1 MSAAV
6 EGATTMSSN
15 HNFRPIS
22 TIQQRATKRPGY
34 YEVAEAL
41 REIGR
46 GTTFLPQQIE
56 VDAPIHLCFKSYHIE
71 MVRQVV
77 RWALENP
84 DTWLKLHPKQHTLA
98 KKTEA
103 LQVRMGVHP
112 NFTQPLLRDRSDAF
126 GAAVGK
132 SDRTIRGQ
140 AAHMIEAFA
149 RILVD
154 SPGRLVEAF
163 LEQSRPVG
171 VSGLVS
177 VHSVVSW
184 RRLSAIDVGVYFPV
198 AAPHITTSFEVELP
212 ADDTVALKPKTE
224 VLQEVKVQGSQVR
237 PTLRRRFEGVHLEAG
252 SRLELSL
259 RRDQSGVAISS
270 GDATRSEPTIFG
282 TFGTGLDLH
291 QSLYFQEGSPPI
303 ECYSV
308 EVQSLP
314 DGRWKVGQLQSE
326 NEELEELSRV
336 AKTWKRSR
344 LDTYYG
350 FFVLWDPALI
360 PPMSTYISKY
370 FDKLHPDFHLQ
381 VMQSDNAQAA
391 IA

>member
-6 EGATTMSSN
+6 EGATTMSRN
-15 HNFRPIS
+15 HNLRPVS
-22 TIQQRATKRPGY
+22 TTQERATKRPSL

-41 REIGR
+41 KEIGR
-46 GTTFLPQQIE
+46 GTTFSPQQIE
-56 VDAPIHLCFKSYHIE
+56 VDAPIHLCFESYRIE
-71 MVRQVV
+71 MVRQIV
-77 RWALENP
+77 RWALDNP
-84 DTWLKLHPKQHTLA
+84 DIWLKLHPKQHTLA

-112 NFTQPLLRDRSDAF
+112 DFPQPLLRDRSDAF

-149 RILVD
+149 RILVE

-163 LEQSRPVG
+163 LEQSRPVV

-177 VHSVVSW
+177 VHSVVNW
-184 RRLSAIDVGVYFPV
+184 RTLSAVDVGVYCPV
-198 AAPHITTSFEVELP
+198 AAPHITTSFEAELP
-212 ADDTVALKPKTE
+212 ADDTIALKPKTE
-224 VLQEVKVQGSQVR
+224 VLQEVKVQGSQVHR
-237 PTLRRRFEGVHLEAG
+237 VRSKRFEGTHLEPG
-252 SRLELSL
+252 SSLELSL
-259 RRDQSGVAISS
+259 RRDQSSVAISS

-291 QSLYFQEGSPPI
+291 RSLYFQEGSPPI
-303 ECYSV
+303 ECYSI

-314 DGRWKVGQLQSE
+314 DDRWKLGQLQSE

-336 AKTWKRSR
+336 AKTWKRSQP
-344 LDTYYG
+344 DVYYG
-350 FFVLWDPALI
+350 F
-360 PPMSTYISKY
+360 SCSGKQ
-370 FDKLHPDFHLQ
+370 H
-381 VMQSDNAQAA
+381 
-391 IA
+391 

>member
-1 MSAAV
+1 MSL
-6 EGATTMSSN
+6 N

-22 TIQQRATKRPGY
+22 TTQQRATKGPSH
-34 YEVAEAL
+34 YEVVEAL
-41 REIGR
+41 NEIGR

-77 RWALENP
+77 RWALDNP
-84 DTWLKLHPKQHTLA
+84 DIWLKLHPKQRSLV
-98 KKTEA
+98 KKIEA

-112 NFTQPLLRDRSDAF
+112 AFPQPLLRDRYEAS

-132 SDRTIRGQ
+132 SGRTIRDH
-140 AAHMIEAFA
+140 AAYMIKAFA

-154 SPGRLVEAF
+154 SPGRLVKAF
-163 LEQSRPVG
+163 LEQSHPVV

-177 VHSVVSW
+177 VHSVVNW
-184 RRLSAIDVGVYFPV
+184 RTLSAVDVGVYCPV

-212 ADDTVALKPKTE
+212 ADDTIALKPKTE
-224 VLQEVKVQGSQVR
+224 VLQEVKVQGSQVHPAR
-237 PTLRRRFEGVHLEAG
+237 RRRFEGAHLEPG
-252 SRLELSL
+252 SSLELSL
-259 RRDQSGVAISS
+259 RRDQSSVAISS
-270 GDATRSEPTIFG
+270 GGARKSQPTIFG

-308 EVQSLP
+308 EVQALP
-314 DGRWKVGQLQSE
+314 DGRWKLGQLQSE

-350 FFVLWDPALI
+350 FFVLWETALI
-360 PPMSTYISKY
+360 PPMSTYISKE
-370 FDKLHPDFHLQ
+370 FDKLRPDFRLQ
-381 VMQSDNAQAA
+381 IMQLDNAQAA